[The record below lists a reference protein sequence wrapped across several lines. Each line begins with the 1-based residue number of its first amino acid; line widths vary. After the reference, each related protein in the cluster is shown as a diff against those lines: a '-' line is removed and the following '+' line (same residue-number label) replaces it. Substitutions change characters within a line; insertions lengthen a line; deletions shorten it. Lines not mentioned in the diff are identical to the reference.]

1 MMRALL
7 PLGIFLLIG
16 VAFAIGLTKDPKR
29 MESKLIDK
37 PFPEFSLTALY
48 DETEIL
54 TEEMLQG
61 EVSLIN
67 VFGSWCVA
75 CNVEHPVLKDIARRQ
90 EVNLI
95 GMDWRDTRPNAKR
108 WLAERGDPYSKI
120 IFDNESVLA
129 IKLGVTGA
137 PESFLTDKAGN
148 IRYKHV
154 GIITPEIWRDTLLPI
169 VETLKAE

>member
-1 MMRALL
+1 MMRALI

-16 VAFAIGLTKDPKR
+16 MAFAIGLTKDPKR

-37 PFPEFSLTALY
+37 PFPAFSLSELY

-54 TEEMLQG
+54 TEDMLRGQ
-61 EVSLIN
+61 VSLIN

-75 CNVEHPVLKDIARRQ
+75 CNVEHPVLKQIAQRQ
-90 EVNLI
+90 DVNLI
-95 GMDWRDTRPNAKR
+95 GIDWRDTRPNAKR
-108 WLAERGDPYSKI
+108 WLAERGDPYSQI

-154 GIITPEIWRDTLLPI
+154 GIITPEIWRDTLFPI

>member
-7 PLGIFLLIG
+7 PLGVFLLIG

-169 VETLKAE
+169 VETLRAE

>member
-54 TEEMLQG
+54 TEDMFKGQ
-61 EVSLIN
+61 VSLIN

-75 CNVEHPVLKDIARRQ
+75 CNVEHPVLKEIARRQ

-95 GMDWRDTRPNAKR
+95 GMDWRDTRPKAKR
-108 WLAERGDPYSKI
+108 WLSERGDPYAQI

-169 VETLKAE
+169 VETLRAE

>member
-169 VETLKAE
+169 AETLKAE

>member
-169 VETLKAE
+169 VETLRAE